1 MRVTNVAAL
10 AGCLGAALAIAA
22 AAQDRGPAPRG
33 ETADPAT
40 RPAPTSWA
48 DLAVHN
54 LGAPINTKWAEG
66 ELSFADDGT
75 MVFTSGR
82 EHLAVAP
89 GDARDLY
96 VATFNSETGTWN
108 APENMGR
115 PINAGPATNV
125 DPLRKGDDREPW
137 ISPDGSTIYFK
148 SDRSATS
155 NPRNANDIFVTRKIN
170 AVWSEP
176 ELVPAPVSTAEG
188 NEHCPMLL
196 KDGRTLCFASERAGG
211 HGSSD
216 IWCSQRQASGTWGR
230 AVNQGPNINTA
241 GSEFHF
247 MESRNGWVYFTST
260 RPGGHGGADIW
271 ASRHLGPNT
280 WGPAVNLGAR
290 INTSGADMCP
300 ALGPGDRTFCWFGA
314 RAGNTLGSTD
324 IYWTYT
330 RNVDGDIGRARPA
343 PAQTGA
349 AAGEPHE
356 H

>member
-1 MRVTNVAAL
+1 MRIAGVAAL
-10 AGCLGAALAIAA
+10 AGCLGVTLAIAA
-22 AAQDRGPAPRG
+22 AAQNSRPAPRA
-33 ETADPAT
+33 EAAKPST
-40 RPAPTSWA
+40 RTAPTSWA

-82 EHLAVAP
+82 EDLASAP

-96 VATFNSETGTWN
+96 IATFNSEIGTWN
-108 APENMGR
+108 APVNMGS
-115 PINAGPATNV
+115 PVNAGPAANV

-137 ISPDGSTIYFK
+137 ISHDGSTIYFK
-148 SDRSATS
+148 SDRMATS
-155 NPRNANDIFVTRKIN
+155 NPRNANDIFVTRKTN
-170 AVWSEP
+170 GGWSAP

-211 HGSSD
+211 YGSSD
-216 IWCSQRQASGTWGR
+216 IWCSQRDASGKWEP
-230 AVNQGPNINTA
+230 AVNQGPSINTA

-247 MESRNGWVYFTST
+247 MEGANGWVYFTST
-260 RPGGHGGADIW
+260 RPGGYGGADIW

-280 WGPAVNLGAR
+280 WGPAVNLGPR

-330 RNVDGDIGRARPA
+330 RNVDGDISRTRPV
-343 PAQTGA
+343 PAKPTSSA
-349 AAGEPHE
+349 THE